1 MNREDKRL
9 KEINKIINKENDKRK
24 KANMPICETIKD
36 NKSRG

>member
-24 KANMPICETIKD
+24 KANMPLCEIIKD
-36 NKSRG
+36 NKSRD